1 MGRQGGDPTVVSSSI
16 ALLQERF
23 RQLQKDREKREE
35 RELLKLLSESDLV
48 GSNMRYGPNRS
59 AGANLP
65 YKQQPHQDSSLS
77 LGLSSHGRRTDF
89 RATAIPASSTSLLP
103 KETSSTSK
111 NSDLSSALFRRRSLL
126 KSNRD
131 FIDGNIIWF

>member
-1 MGRQGGDPTVVSSSI
+1 MGRQGGDPTVVTSSI

-48 GSNMRYGPNRS
+48 GPNMRYGPNRL

-65 YKQQPHQDSSLS
+65 YKQQPHQESSLS
-77 LGLSSHGRRTDF
+77 LGLSSHGRRPISEQRQSQPHQQAYCLRKLQAHQKSWRLVTL
-89 RATAIPASSTSLLP
+89 IP
-103 KETSSTSK
+103 
-111 NSDLSSALFRRRSLL
+111 LFICSPENKKRNC
-126 KSNRD
+126 K
-131 FIDGNIIWF
+131 F